1 MAARSRQMISRS
13 SMQRTL
19 NSRAMP
25 SLKAVMAI
33 VIGCGGTEDDQRR
46 FATARRRIAAAAPS
60 CALSRPAEATAGSS
74 RCGRAAGA
82 RPRPPPEP
90 GRD

>member
-1 MAARSRQMISRS
+1 VAFRAWAGDPSLTEMAARSRQMISRS

-46 FATARRRIAAAAPS
+46 FATARRRIAAAAPQLR
-60 CALSRPAEATAGSS
+60 AVQAG
-74 RCGRAAGA
+74 
-82 RPRPPPEP
+82 
-90 GRD
+90 